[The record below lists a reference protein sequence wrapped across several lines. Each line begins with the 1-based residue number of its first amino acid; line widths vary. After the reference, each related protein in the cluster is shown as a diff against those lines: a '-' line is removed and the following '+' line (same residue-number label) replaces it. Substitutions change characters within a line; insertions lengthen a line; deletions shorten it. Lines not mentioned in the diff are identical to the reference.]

1 MADRIFAAITLLVVV
16 AYGWAAFM
24 IIKAPF
30 QYDPLGPESWP
41 RILSVGAGLCCL
53 WIIFKPDVHEFD
65 ITQNALTRIVIM
77 ILLMTGYAYLFEH
90 AGFILATAGFCIGAA
105 YLLGANPKQSLI
117 FGVATGI
124 IAYIVGAKLLA
135 LNLPAGI
142 FKGLF

>member
-24 IIKAPF
+24 LIKAPF
-30 QYDPLGPESWP
+30 QYDPLGPESWR
-41 RILSVGAGLCCL
+41 RILSVIAGLCCL
-53 WIIFKPDVHEFD
+53 WIIFKPDVAHFD
-65 ITQNALTRIVIM
+65 ITHNALVRITLMV
-77 ILLMTGYAYLFEH
+77 LLLIGYAYLFEH
-90 AGFILATAGFCIGAA
+90 LGFILATAGFCIGAA
-105 YLLGANPKQSLI
+105 YLLGAKPVSALI

-124 IAYIVGAKLLA
+124 IGYVVGAKLLA